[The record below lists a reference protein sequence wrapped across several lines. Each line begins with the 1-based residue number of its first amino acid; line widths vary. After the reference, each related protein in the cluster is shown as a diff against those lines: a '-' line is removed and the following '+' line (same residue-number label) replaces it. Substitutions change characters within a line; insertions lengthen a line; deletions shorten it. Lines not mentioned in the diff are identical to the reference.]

1 MRTLYLYL
9 LWIDEY
15 ACRYSKSFVSVETY
29 PTLLKRDLRRNLFI
43 LFAGWSGGFGRSL
56 ASALTGGTPP
66 SQTAP
71 PDPPEEEE
79 QQFCALQ
86 VCSASLTPTVVL
98 VALCI

>member
-1 MRTLYLYL
+1 M
-9 LWIDEY
+9 
-15 ACRYSKSFVSVETY
+15 SFVSVETY

-98 VALCI
+98 VGLSI